1 MEAVWTRYFPLSVQ
15 VRDIIKKGEE
25 IGEVVRV
32 QADLSIGTPE
42 GFDVASRMVNLDLA
56 GGALL
61 DCLSSPFPSTFC
73 VALTDGVIVGIY
85 SLTWVFQTLY
95 HTLPPSQRKP
105 PSSIQSSMV
114 KYPATGADEDTTILL
129 TFPTTTPNNDRRTS
143 HAVAMTAFAVDSHPK
158 GTPSVRIQGTKGEIQ
173 IIGPAYRPV
182 KYRLV
187 PQDEAK
193 QIKEVESEFPA
204 GGHGMYWEADEVAR
218 CLRDGKLE
226 SEGMPWEES
235 IVIMEVMD
243 EVRKQNGLV
252 YPEKIESV
260 EYPVAL

>member
-1 MEAVWTRYFPLSVQ
+1 M
-15 VRDIIKKGEE
+15 
-25 IGEVVRV
+25 
-32 QADLSIGTPE
+32 
-42 GFDVASRMVNLDLA
+42 
-56 GGALL
+56 
-61 DCLSSPFPSTFC
+61 
-73 VALTDGVIVGIY
+73 IVGIY

-182 KYRLV
+182 KYRVV
-187 PQDEAK
+187 PTDESK
-193 QIKEVESEFPA
+193 QIREVEPEFPA